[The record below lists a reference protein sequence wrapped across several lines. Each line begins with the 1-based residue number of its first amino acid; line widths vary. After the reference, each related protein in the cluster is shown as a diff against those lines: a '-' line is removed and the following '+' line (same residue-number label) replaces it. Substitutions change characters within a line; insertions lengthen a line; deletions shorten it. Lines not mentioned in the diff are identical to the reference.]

1 MKNFLKLSIIL
12 LFMSCSK
19 ETKKTESNLDKIV
32 GIWVPFEI
40 KQSDGT
46 ISSGPFTANTI
57 IGIYAESIKIDSNGK
72 YFPVIW
78 NNINDY
84 LIKTEEIGDF
94 EFTTINKKI
103 ILKNGP
109 IDLELDFKELNP
121 NELVLLYS
129 SGDRYRFKRELA
141 Y

>member
-1 MKNFLKLSIIL
+1 MKNFFKLSIIL
-12 LFMSCSK
+12 LLMSCS
-19 ETKKTESNLDKIV
+19 EDTKKTESNLDNIV
-32 GIWVPFEI
+32 GIWVPFEV

-46 ISSGPFTANTI
+46 INSGPFTTNNI
-57 IGIYAESIKIDSNGK
+57 IGVYAESIKIDRDGK
-72 YFPVIW
+72 YFPVVW

-84 LIKTEEIGDF
+84 LIKTDEIGDF
-94 EFTTINKKI
+94 EFTTINKKL

-109 IDLELDFKELNP
+109 WDLEFDFKELNP

-129 SGDRYRFKRELA
+129 SGVQYRFKRELA